1 MPLKRKTLIKCV
13 QRDEVKYN
21 EEGSLPMTIFLKMF
35 ELNLFEEIKACE
47 MNILNTTKYD
57 NLNDYDTLE
66 YNEKLYTWLINSS
79 KDKKE
84 KKWRKIY

>member
-1 MPLKRKTLIKCV
+1 MNLFLYN
-13 QRDEVKYN
+13 DDDVKYN

-35 ELNLFEEIKACE
+35 ELNLFEEIKTCE
-47 MNILNTTKYD
+47 LNILSTTKYD

-66 YNEKLYTWLINSS
+66 YNEKLCTWLINST

-84 KKWRKIY
+84 KKWNKIY